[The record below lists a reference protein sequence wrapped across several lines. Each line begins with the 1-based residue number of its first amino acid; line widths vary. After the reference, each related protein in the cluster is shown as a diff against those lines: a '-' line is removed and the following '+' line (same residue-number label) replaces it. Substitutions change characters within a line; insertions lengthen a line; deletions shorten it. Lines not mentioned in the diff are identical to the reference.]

1 MIKTI
6 LTLIG
11 AAILAFGL
19 VTQSP
24 PAPAAANPGKTAS
37 GAAAGGG

>member
-1 MIKTI
+1 MIKTV

-19 VTQSP
+19 VTHSP
-24 PAPAAANPGKTAS
+24 PAPAFSPGKTAS
-37 GAAAGGG
+37 GAVAGGS